1 MPSASSIP
9 PASSPVLT
17 VLASIVTSD
26 PELGEPDEKT
36 LITKS
41 VTFAPEYV
49 NLKSKK
55 SRTPPTP
62 LASPIKSTNSVILL

>member
-1 MPSASSIP
+1 MGRLPASLEPHAAINVPSASSIP

-36 LITKS
+36 LITKFFENYGKLP
-41 VTFAPEYV
+41 FA
-49 NLKSKK
+49 NLT
-55 SRTPPTP
+55 R
-62 LASPIKSTNSVILL
+62 